1 MARVKQRTL
10 YPTTQFRRDVK
21 KQWDELISLDWAT
34 VIYYLINDHEIPKK
48 YRDHAL
54 SGEWSGFRECHIKPD
69 WLLIYRIDG
78 DVLTLTLMDTGSHA
92 DLFR

>member
-1 MARVKQRTL
+1 MKQRTL

-21 KQWDELISLDWAT
+21 KQWDELISPDWAT

-54 SGEWSGFRECHIKPD
+54 SSEWSGFRECHIKPD
-69 WLLIYRIDG
+69 LLLIYETGEDSIQLVR
-78 DVLTLTLMDTGSHA
+78 LGSHSE
-92 DLFR
+92 LFG

>member
-1 MARVKQRTL
+1 MARMKPRPL
-10 YPTTQFRRDVK
+10 YPTTQFWRDVK
-21 KQWDELISLDWAT
+21 KQWSELISPDWAT

-69 WLLIYRIDG
+69 LLLIYETGEDSIQLVR
-78 DVLTLTLMDTGSHA
+78 LGSHSE
-92 DLFR
+92 LFG

>member
-1 MARVKQRTL
+1 MKQRTL

-21 KQWDELISLDWAT
+21 KQWDELISPDWAT

-69 WLLIYRIDG
+69 LLLIYETGEDSIQLVR
-78 DVLTLTLMDTGSHA
+78 LGSHSE
-92 DLFR
+92 LFG

>member
-1 MARVKQRTL
+1 MKQRTL

-21 KQWDELISLDWAT
+21 KQWDELISPDWAT

-54 SGEWSGFRECHIKPD
+54 SGEWSGFRECHFKPD
-69 WLLIYRIDG
+69 LLLIYETGEDSIQLVR
-78 DVLTLTLMDTGSHA
+78 LGSHSE
-92 DLFR
+92 LFG

>member
-1 MARVKQRTL
+1 MKPRAL

-21 KQWDELISLDWAT
+21 KQWSELITPDWAT
-34 VIYYLINDHEIPKK
+34 VIYYLINDHEIPSK

-69 WLLIYRIDG
+69 LLLIYETGEDSIQLVR
-78 DVLTLTLMDTGSHA
+78 LGSHSE
-92 DLFR
+92 LFG

>member
-1 MARVKQRTL
+1 MARMKPRAL

-21 KQWDELISLDWAT
+21 KQWSELITPDWAT

-69 WLLIYRIDG
+69 LLLIYETGEDSIQLVR
-78 DVLTLTLMDTGSHA
+78 LGSHSE
-92 DLFR
+92 LFG

>member
-21 KQWDELISLDWAT
+21 KQWDELISPDWAT

-54 SGEWSGFRECHIKPD
+54 SSEWSGFRECHIKPD
-69 WLLIYRIDG
+69 LLLIYETGEDSIQLVR
-78 DVLTLTLMDTGSHA
+78 LGSHSE
-92 DLFR
+92 LFG

>member
-21 KQWDELISLDWAT
+21 KQWSELITPDWAT

-69 WLLIYRIDG
+69 LLLIYETGEDSIQLVR
-78 DVLTLTLMDTGSHA
+78 LGSHSE
-92 DLFR
+92 LFG

>member
-10 YPTTQFRRDVK
+10 YPTTQFRRDAK
-21 KQWDELISLDWAT
+21 KQWDELISPDWAT

-69 WLLIYRIDG
+69 LLLIYETGEDSIQLVR
-78 DVLTLTLMDTGSHA
+78 LGSHSE
-92 DLFR
+92 LFG

>member
-1 MARVKQRTL
+1 MKQRTL

-69 WLLIYRIDG
+69 LLLIYETGEDSIQLVR
-78 DVLTLTLMDTGSHA
+78 LGSHSE
-92 DLFR
+92 LFG

>member
-1 MARVKQRTL
+1 MKQRTL

-21 KQWDELISLDWAT
+21 KQWDELISPDWAT
-34 VIYYLINDHEIPKK
+34 GIYYLINDHEIPKK

-69 WLLIYRIDG
+69 LLLIYESGEDFIQLVR
-78 DVLTLTLMDTGSHA
+78 LGSHSE
-92 DLFR
+92 LFG

>member
-1 MARVKQRTL
+1 VKQRTL

-21 KQWDELISLDWAT
+21 KQWDELISPDWAT

-69 WLLIYRIDG
+69 LLLIYETGEDSIQLVR
-78 DVLTLTLMDTGSHA
+78 LGSHSE
-92 DLFR
+92 LFG

>member
-1 MARVKQRTL
+1 MKQRTL

-21 KQWDELISLDWAT
+21 KQWDELISPDWAT

-54 SGEWSGFRECHIKPD
+54 SGEWSCFRECHIKPD
-69 WLLIYRIDG
+69 LLLIYETGEDSIQLVR
-78 DVLTLTLMDTGSHA
+78 LGSHSE
-92 DLFR
+92 LFG

>member
-1 MARVKQRTL
+1 MKQRTL

-21 KQWDELISLDWAT
+21 KQWDELISPDWAT
-34 VIYYLINDHEIPKK
+34 AIYYLINDHEIPKK

-69 WLLIYRIDG
+69 LLLIYETGEDSIQLVR
-78 DVLTLTLMDTGSHA
+78 LGSHSE
-92 DLFR
+92 LFG

>member
-1 MARVKQRTL
+1 MARMKPRAL

-21 KQWDELISLDWAT
+21 KQWSELITPDWTT
-34 VIYYLINDHEIPKK
+34 VIYYLINDHEIPPK

-69 WLLIYRIDG
+69 LLLIYESGEDFIQLVR
-78 DVLTLTLMDTGSHA
+78 LGSHSE
-92 DLFR
+92 LFG

>member
-21 KQWDELISLDWAT
+21 KQWAELITPDWVT
-34 VIYYLINDHEIPKK
+34 VIYCLMNGHDIPKK

-69 WLLIYRIDG
+69 LLLIYETDEHTVQLVR
-78 DVLTLTLMDTGSHA
+78 LGSHSE
-92 DLFR
+92 LFG

>member
-21 KQWDELISLDWAT
+21 KQWAELITPDWVT
-34 VIYYLINDHEIPKK
+34 VIYCLMNGHDIPKK

-54 SGEWSGFRECHIKPD
+54 SGEWSAFVNVTSSRIL
-69 WLLIYRIDG
+69 LLIYETDEHTVQLVR
-78 DVLTLTLMDTGSHA
+78 LGSHSE
-92 DLFR
+92 LFG

>member
-21 KQWDELISLDWAT
+21 KQWDELISPDWAT

-54 SGEWSGFRECHIKPD
+54 SGEWSCFRECHIKPD
-69 WLLIYRIDG
+69 LLLIYETGEDSIQLVR
-78 DVLTLTLMDTGSHA
+78 LGSHSE
-92 DLFR
+92 LFG

>member
-1 MARVKQRTL
+1 MARMKPRAL
-10 YPTTQFRRDVK
+10 YPTTQFRRDAK
-21 KQWDELISLDWAT
+21 KQWDELISPDWAT

-69 WLLIYRIDG
+69 LLLIYETGEDFIQLVR
-78 DVLTLTLMDTGSHA
+78 LGSHSE
-92 DLFR
+92 LFG

>member
-1 MARVKQRTL
+1 MARMKPRAL

-21 KQWDELISLDWAT
+21 KQWSELITPDWAT
-34 VIYYLINDHEIPKK
+34 VIYYLINDHEIPPK

-69 WLLIYRIDG
+69 LLLIYESGEDFIQLVR
-78 DVLTLTLMDTGSHA
+78 LGSHSE
-92 DLFR
+92 LFG

>member
-1 MARVKQRTL
+1 MKPRAL

-21 KQWDELISLDWAT
+21 KQWGELISPDWAT
-34 VIYYLINDHEIPKK
+34 VIYYLINDQEIPKK

-69 WLLIYRIDG
+69 LLLIYETGEDSIQLVR
-78 DVLTLTLMDTGSHA
+78 LGSHSE
-92 DLFR
+92 LFG

>member
-69 WLLIYRIDG
+69 LLLIYETGEDSIQLVR
-78 DVLTLTLMDTGSHA
+78 LGSHSE
-92 DLFR
+92 LFG

>member
-21 KQWDELISLDWAT
+21 KQWDELISPDWAT

-69 WLLIYRIDG
+69 LLLIYETGEDSIQLVR
-78 DVLTLTLMDTGSHA
+78 LGSHSE
-92 DLFR
+92 LFG